1 MSSAVEKRFSPADY
15 LALERVAD
23 SKHEFFDGETFAMSG
38 GSLYH
43 SQLAGN
49 IIIEFGK
56 ALENSRCRILTSD
69 MRIKLP
75 TGLYTYPDASVLCEN
90 PKFEDGRK
98 DVLLNPMVIIEVLSP
113 STESY
118 DRGRKFEHYRSC
130 PSLRDYVL
138 ISQDRIFVEHFTRQA
153 DSDQW
158 LLTTWNSLDAT
169 VTFPSLSVSLPLR
182 GIYAK
187 IELPAVAQS

>member
-1 MSSAVEKRFSPADY
+1 MFSAAEKRFSPADY
-15 LALERVAD
+15 LALERAAD
-23 SKHEFFDGETFAMSG
+23 SKHEFFDGEIFAMSG

-56 ALENSRCRILTSD
+56 ALEESRCRVLSSD

-118 DRGRKFEHYRSC
+118 DRGKKFEHYRSC

-138 ISQDRIFVEHFTRQA
+138 ISQDRVFVEHFSRQA
-153 DSDQW
+153 NSEQW

-169 VTFPSLSVSLPLR
+169 ITFESLGVSLSLR

-187 IELPAVAQS
+187 IELPAVAPS

>member
-1 MSSAVEKRFSPADY
+1 MSSAAEKRFSPADY
-15 LALERVAD
+15 LALERAAD
-23 SKHEFFDGETFAMSG
+23 SKHEFFDGEIFAMSG
-38 GSLYH
+38 GSLFH

-49 IIIEFGK
+49 IIGLLHESLRDSK
-56 ALENSRCRILTSD
+56 CRVLSSD

-118 DRGRKFEHYRSC
+118 DRGKKFEHYRSC
-130 PSLRDYVL
+130 LSLRDYVL
-138 ISQDRIFVEHFTRQA
+138 ISQDRVFVEHFSRQA
-153 DSDQW
+153 NSEQW
-158 LLTTWNSLDAT
+158 LLTTWNSLAAT
-169 VTFPSLSVSLPLR
+169 ITFESLGVSLPLR

-187 IELPAVAQS
+187 IELPAVVPS

>member
-1 MSSAVEKRFSPADY
+1 MSSAAEKRYSPADY
-15 LALERVAD
+15 LALERAAD
-23 SKHEFFDGETFAMSG
+23 SKHEFFDGEIFAMSG

-43 SQLAGN
+43 GQLAGN
-49 IIIEFGK
+49 IITELGK
-56 ALENSRCRILTSD
+56 ALEESQCRVLTSD

-75 TGLYTYPDASVLCEN
+75 TGLYTYPDASVVCEQ
-90 PKFEDGRK
+90 PKFEDGRN
-98 DVLLNPMVIIEVLSP
+98 DVLLNPLVIIEVLSP

-118 DRGRKFEHYRSC
+118 DRGKKFEHYRSC

-169 VTFPSLSVSLPLR
+169 VTFPSLNVSLPLR